1 MKSEIF
7 EHRDF
12 IGGRY
17 SVLSETGMLPAM
29 LMGLNCKKFKRFNY
43 LINNKNFEKKLISN
57 VGAIMNLYKNK
68 KTNSII

>member
-17 SVLSETGMLPAM
+17 SVLSETGMLPAL
-29 LMGLNCKKFKRFNY
+29 LMGLNCK
-43 LINNKNFEKKLISN
+43 
-57 VGAIMNLYKNK
+57 
-68 KTNSII
+68 NSKD